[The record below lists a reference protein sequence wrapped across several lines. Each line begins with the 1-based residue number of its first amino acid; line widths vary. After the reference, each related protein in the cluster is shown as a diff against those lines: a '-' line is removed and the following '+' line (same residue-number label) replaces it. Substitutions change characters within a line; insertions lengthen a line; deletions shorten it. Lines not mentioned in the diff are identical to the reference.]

1 MVLILNSSKIAAWGW
16 FQILCTTHGS
26 FIFII
31 FWLSTFSAFIQGS
44 TSGWLVGLIQFDS
57 GCSMTARLSLWE
69 FDKLLKPKAWFMAF
83 KKKISS
89 LRGHVISS
97 ISTLYQV
104 KFRVRKFVPSA
115 NPPYNQYH
123 SLSGRFISG
132 LYSSSLNCPA
142 RTSPQ
147 LNNTQCV

>member
-1 MVLILNSSKIAAWGW
+1 
-16 FQILCTTHGS
+16 
-26 FIFII
+26 
-31 FWLSTFSAFIQGS
+31 
-44 TSGWLVGLIQFDS
+44 
-57 GCSMTARLSLWE
+57 MTARLSLWE

-132 LYSSSLNCPA
+132 LYSTSVNENPLSTEHLMSISVFR
-142 RTSPQ
+142 RTVDDSVVLSEHFNIQ
-147 LNNTQCV
+147 YAMD